1 MVRFMTRAE
10 IDAFPADPPL
20 RPDESAMDRARVAIG
35 SARCDASAGQQM
47 GLRWP
52 IGCVALEVTQRCNL
66 DCSLCYLSE
75 NSEAVKDVPLEEILR
90 RIDLIFSHYGKDTD
104 VQVTGGDPTL
114 RDRGELSAIVARISS
129 LGMRPTL
136 MTNGI
141 RASRSLLTA
150 LATHGLVDVVFHV
163 DTTQQRKGF
172 TTEQGL
178 NRIRIEYLDR
188 TRRLGLSVMFNT
200 TVHDGNFHEIP
211 ELVRF
216 FRAPAGAI
224 RTASFQL
231 QAATGRGVQRGR
243 GAVISPESVWR
254 QIEAGAGTALD
265 FEASRIGHPSC
276 NRYALCLEANGT
288 LYDAFS
294 DVSLISELQAATAR
308 IALPRNDHL
317 AALRSLIAWLGLHP
331 RFVYFI
337 AKGLAA
343 RAWAMKGDLVRSRG
357 RVRTLSFVIHNFM
370 DAQALEED
378 RIRACAF
385 KVMTGEGPMSMCMH
399 NAKRDS
405 FILRPVPLTEGPTVV
420 FWHPMTGEVS
430 KQDPG
435 RVSADPNAHPFKR
448 MKGRTRQHAL
458 LKRRAGAVREGV
470 DG

>member
-1 MVRFMTRAE
+1 MTHAE

-20 RPDESAMDRARVAIG
+20 RPGESAMDRARVAI
-35 SARCDASAGQQM
+35 ASAGCGSAGQRM

-75 NSEAVKDVPLEEILR
+75 NSEAVKDVPLEEVFR
-90 RIDLIFSHYGKDTD
+90 RIELIFSHYGKHTD

-114 RDRGELSAIVARISS
+114 RDRDELLAIVARISS

-150 LATHGLVDVVFHV
+150 LAAHGLVDVVFHI
-163 DTTQQRKGF
+163 DTTQQRRGF
-172 TTEQGL
+172 ATEQEL
-178 NRIRIEYLDR
+178 NRIRTEYLDR

-200 TVHDGNFHEIP
+200 TVHDGNFHQIP
-211 ELVRF
+211 ELVGF
-216 FRAPAGAI
+216 FRAHAGAI

-231 QAATGRGVQRGR
+231 QAATGRGVQRER
-243 GAVISPESVWR
+243 GVVISPESVWR
-254 QIEAGAGTALD
+254 QIEAGAGTSLN
-265 FEASRIGHPSC
+265 FEASRIGHPGC

-294 DVSLISELQAATAR
+294 DVSFITELQAATAGM
-308 IALPRNDHL
+308 ALARNDRL
-317 AALRSLIAWLGLHP
+317 AALRDLVAWLGLHP
-331 RFVYFI
+331 RFVYST
-337 AKGLAA
+337 AKWLAA
-343 RAWAMKGDLVRSRG
+343 RAWAMKSDLVRSRG

-378 RIRACAF
+378 RIRACVF

-405 FILRPVPLTEGPTVV
+405 FILRAVPLTEGARVV
-420 FWHPMTGEVS
+420 FWHPMTGELS

-448 MKGRTRQHAL
+448 MKGQTRRHAL
-458 LKRRAGAVREGV
+458 LKRRAGAARASV
-470 DG
+470 DR